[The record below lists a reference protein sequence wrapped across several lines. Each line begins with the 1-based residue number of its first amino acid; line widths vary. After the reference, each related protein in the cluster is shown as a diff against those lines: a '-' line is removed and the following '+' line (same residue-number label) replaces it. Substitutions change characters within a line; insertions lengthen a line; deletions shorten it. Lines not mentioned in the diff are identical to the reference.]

1 MTTETKLTGPE
12 LVEEY
17 RRHCNGT
24 NEIRRHTCGASIL
37 VTDGPQLI
45 AETCS
50 AFWLLDLIAAHQT
63 NPRVRREG
71 FQLWILTHSL
81 KHGEAGL
88 RAECWTD
95 TPPHGHNIVV
105 QEIEYSDFPRELIP
119 LKLYLE
125 AGTLM
130 LPEER

>member
-1 MTTETKLTGPE
+1 EVVRERGRPGNRANE
-12 LVEEY
+12 L
-17 RRHCNGT
+17 RRHC
-24 NEIRRHTCGASIL
+24 CGAANL
-37 VTDGPQLI
+37 GTRVQQRI
-45 AETCS
+45 AEACS
-50 AFWLLDLIAAHQT
+50 ALWQLDRIAAHKT